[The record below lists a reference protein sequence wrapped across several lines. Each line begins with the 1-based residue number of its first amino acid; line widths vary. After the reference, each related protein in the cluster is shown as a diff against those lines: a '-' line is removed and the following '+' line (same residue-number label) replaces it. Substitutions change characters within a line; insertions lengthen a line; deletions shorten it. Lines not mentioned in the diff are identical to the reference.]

1 MTIEQQ
7 NLIDSLRQQAAS
19 AYDKMDERQVDYD
32 KFKQVADASTLKA
45 DQAQKVYDR
54 LYKTF
59 IYYPAFIRSLS
70 KIKDDARSISDEDQ
84 KILNDKYISFV
95 DYKYEY
101 ENIISQI
108 NQNLLKIDAEELAYD
123 IQDIVDSPDS
133 LTYSYELVDAA
144 DEYARK
150 KVQAEIAKDAIT
162 GREACFDKNGYE
174 IDMTIC
180 KPSSGGGGGGGGNSA
195 YVPSPADIIGRKV
208 DDWINVISIAVK
220 TDDINDVINVDKA
233 TSQSVER
240 RAEAAAAEKA
250 AQVEAEKVAA
260 EKAATEKAKL
270 EKMEAEQKAIVDAAE
285 KAAAEKVAAEKA
297 VSDKKLQ
304 ELNAIVNQFS
314 FNVNVSKITKDKE
327 LLEKTEPSPRQQN
340 INYALCS
347 SKKVIKVIERY
358 VTIGDTIND
367 WTYFYSGMIGN
378 ETSFAT
384 NVKSNNAIYLQVGN
398 KVKIW
403 KTDNIY
409 IQGIVTKA
417 YNPSTAGG
425 VLNLKVT
432 DVFGSGTFNGFSV
445 QALYATED
453 SIKFVI
459 NNPYS
464 KFSNGMEWSVYK
476 DSVGANDNEIAIA
489 RAYCPTSD
497 VSSEYYKDLDSNKI
511 GFDGTEI
518 NKKNNLIPLYY
529 ILGGVSLFFIVKSIL
544 KKNK

>member
-1 MTIEQQ
+1 MTTEQQ

-19 AYDKMDERQVDYD
+19 AYDKMDEKQVDYD

-162 GREACFDKNGYE
+162 GREACLDKDGYE
-174 IDMTIC
+174 IDMSIC
-180 KPSSGGGGGGGGNSA
+180 RPSGGGGGGGGGGNGYIPSA
-195 YVPSPADIIGRKV
+195 ADIIGRKL

-220 TDDINDVINVDKA
+220 TNDINDVINADKA
-233 TSQSVER
+233 TSKNVER

-250 AQVEAEKVAA
+250 AQVEAEKVAV
-260 EKAATEKAKL
+260 EKAAAEKAKL

-285 KAAAEKVAAEKA
+285 KAAAEKAAAEKA
-297 VSDKKLQ
+297 ISDKKSQ
-304 ELNAIVNQFS
+304 ELNAIVNKFS

-340 INYALCS
+340 INYALCT
-347 SKKVIKVIERY
+347 SKKETTITERY

-367 WTYFYSGMIGN
+367 WTYFYSGLVGT
-378 ETSFAT
+378 ERTFAT
-384 NVKSNNAIYLQVGN
+384 NVTTVNANYLQVGN

-409 IQGIVTKA
+409 IQGVVTKPYIPNSSA
-417 YNPSTAGG
+417 G
-425 VLNLKVT
+425 VLYLKIT
-432 DVFGSGTFNGFSV
+432 NVFGTGIFNGFSV
-445 QALYATED
+445 QALYKTEE

-464 KFSNGMEWSVYK
+464 KFSNGMEWSVYIN
-476 DSVGANDNEIAIA
+476 SVGATDDEIAIA

-511 GFDGTEI
+511 RFDGTSI
-518 NKKNNLIPLYY
+518 NKKTNLTPLYY
-529 ILGGVSLFFIVKSIL
+529 IIGGLSLFFIVKSIL

>member
-19 AYDKMDERQVDYD
+19 VYGKMDEKQVDYD

-59 IYYPAFIRSLS
+59 IYYPAFIKSLG
-70 KIKDDARSISDEDQ
+70 KIKDDARAISDKEQD
-84 KILNDKYISFV
+84 ILNNKYSNFI

-123 IQDIVDSPDS
+123 IQDIVDNSDS

-150 KVQAEIAKDAIT
+150 KVQAEIAKDALT
-162 GREACFDKNGYE
+162 GREVCFDKEGYE
-174 IDMTIC
+174 IDMSIC
-180 KPSSGGGGGGGGNSA
+180 KPSSSGGGGGGGGNSA

-250 AQVEAEKVAA
+250 AQVEAEKVAV
-260 EKAATEKAKL
+260 EKASAENAKL

-285 KAAAEKVAAEKA
+285 KAAAEKAAAEKA

-314 FNVNVSKITKDKE
+314 FNVDVSKITKDKE
-327 LLEKTEPSPRQQN
+327 LLEKTEISPRQQN
-340 INYALCS
+340 INYNLCT
-347 SKKVIKVIERY
+347 SKKATTIIEKY
-358 VTIGDTIND
+358 ITIGNTITD
-367 WTYFYSGMIGN
+367 WTYFYSALVGIEKG
-378 ETSFAT
+378 FFT
-384 NVKSNNAIYLQVGN
+384 NVKPVNANYLQVGN
-398 KVKIW
+398 QVKIW
-403 KTDNIY
+403 KSDNIY
-409 IQGIVTKA
+409 LQGVVTKP
-417 YNPSTAGG
+417 YNPSESGG
-425 VLNLKVT
+425 ILFFKITKV
-432 DVFGSGTFNGFSV
+432 VGNGSFNGFSV
-445 QALYATED
+445 QALYATEE
-453 SIKFVI
+453 SINFVI
-459 NNPYS
+459 KNLESYWYGEEMSTYLKNTNITES
-464 KFSNGMEWSVYK
+464 
-476 DSVGANDNEIAIA
+476 EISIA
-489 RAYCPTSD
+489 RAYCPTSEF
-497 VSSEYYKDLDSNKI
+497 SSEYYKQDSNKI
-511 GFDGTEI
+511 GFDGSGI